1 MVHKIALIP
10 GDGVGEEV
18 LKEGIKVIEKA
29 SELDGFKIEW
39 NKFPHGA
46 EHYLDT
52 NELISETILKEIKN
66 TCNSIYFGTFGDPRI
81 EPGKLENG
89 IIQKTKQYFDQYANI
104 RPIKLFSGLDC
115 VLSNKVSEDIDFTII
130 RENTED
136 FYSGLDGKAKNGK
149 NKQQFDVNKNLYK
162 LKFGIDV
169 DTKGNELTYQIGLL
183 SKKGCERIMKFAF
196 DYAELKGKNKIA
208 IVDKVNNMGF
218 YSLWRETADRISK
231 NYEDVEH
238 EFNFVDTLAMHLLRQ
253 PEKFKVIV
261 APNMFGDII
270 TNLGLIMQGGL
281 GLSAGGN
288 INPKGISMFHPVHGS
303 AHKFKDM
310 GLVNPIGSIRAGA
323 MMLEN
328 LGELKSSKLILK
340 AIETLLKEG
349 KFKTKDL
356 GGHHT
361 TSEMGDAIKDMFVEL
376 HE

>member
-1 MVHKIALIP
+1 MVYKIALIP

-29 SELDGFKIEW
+29 GELDDFKLDW
-39 NKFPHGA
+39 VKYPHGA
-46 EHYLDT
+46 DHFLDT
-52 NELISETILKEIKN
+52 GELISDSTLKEIKN
-66 TCNSIYFGTFGDPRI
+66 NCNAIYFGTFGDPRI
-81 EPGKLENG
+81 EPGKLEDG
-89 IIQKTKQYFDQYANI
+89 IIQKTKHFFDQYVNI
-104 RPIKLFSGLDC
+104 RPIKLFSGVDC
-115 VLSNKVSEDIDFTII
+115 PLSNKEPEHIDFTII

-136 FYSGLDGKAKNGK
+136 FYLGLDGKAKNGK
-149 NKQQFDVNKNLYK
+149 NKQQLNVDKNLYK
-162 LKFGIDV
+162 LKFAIDV
-169 DTKGNELTYQIGLL
+169 DTKGNEISYQIGVL

-196 DYAELKGKNKIA
+196 DYAELKGKNRISL
-208 IVDKVNNMGF
+208 VDKANNMGF
-218 YSLWRETADRISK
+218 YSLWRETAERISK

-238 EFNFVDTLAMHLLRQ
+238 EFNFVDIIGMHLLRQ
-253 PEKFKVIV
+253 PERFKIIV

-270 TNLGLIMQGGL
+270 TDLGLIMQGGL

-288 INPKGISMFHPVHGS
+288 INPKGISMFHPIHGS
-303 AHKFKDM
+303 AVKFKDQ
-310 GLVNPIGSIRAGA
+310 GLVNPIASIRAGA

-340 AIETLLKEG
+340 SIEYVLKGG

-376 HE
+376 HD